1 MGQKG
6 IGTTQGF
13 KQNEV
18 TMNIK
23 TKSSLTLSAAAL
35 LFLCACGDDSSKSA
49 APDEPVITPNDS
61 TVTPIPTPT
70 DSTTVPTDSSAAPSD
85 STVTDPATDPST
97 LPAEGPITLPAGKGL
112 LVDDFEDGDNHSAT
126 IDNYWYT
133 YDDNPN
139 GGASVITTPLS
150 DADEIVPGKV
160 NNGSNYALQVN
171 YSLDQGEYEYDPY
184 VGWGIQVAEDD
195 ANGRFG
201 GITYWYK
208 GGAHEV
214 HIEVSDVEDYD
225 VHLAKVKASR
235 TWTQAVIRFK
245 DLVQGGWGQEV
256 AFDAKHIKAI
266 SFQAKGTKGKVVTD
280 SIFFDNIYLQDT
292 SEVEKDKPD
301 MTINDPVIP
310 EISFTLDEITLNT
323 DLQKKAMKYLNKGI
337 NFTNWLENADG
348 KFKSFVFD
356 ETDVKL
362 LADNGIKSLRLP
374 IDLDLYATNRDAF
387 VKDTT
392 GTVAL
397 AFDDSTLFT
406 VLDSFVEWTGK
417 HDMSFVIDYHE
428 YDNSYNATSAKNNKY
443 VQMMAETWKHVAAH
457 YAENTREDIFFE
469 LLNEPDMSKG
479 AVKADDWTFA
489 AESMID
495 SIRSVDK
502 KHTILFGDVKWYS
515 IAELVKRTAP
525 LKDDNVIYVIHTYE
539 PFAFTHQGGSWTDYA
554 TIKNIPFPYDPAKWS
569 TVSGDFGVTKG
580 TQTYV
585 KNAIRN
591 YYKTGSKEA
600 IMAEILKAKKWAV
613 KNQVPVI
620 INEFGALNLR
630 STAESRLNYL
640 TAMREICDT
649 LQIPWTHWGYTGNFS
664 LFEGELKG
672 TKLIDGMD
680 KALGLGA
687 AE

>member
-1 MGQKG
+1 
-6 IGTTQGF
+6 
-13 KQNEV
+13 
-18 TMNIK
+18 MNFK
-23 TKSSLTLSAAAL
+23 TKSSLALSAAAL
-35 LFLCACGDDSSKSA
+35 LFLSACGDDSSKTA
-49 APDEPVITPNDS
+49 APDEPAVNPTDS
-61 TVTPIPTPT
+61 TTIPTPLPT
-70 DSTTVPTDSSAAPSD
+70 DSTTVPADSTANPTDSSAATNP
-85 STVTDPATDPST
+85 TVDPST
-97 LPAEGPITLPAGKGL
+97 LPAEGPITLPEGKGL

-133 YDDNPN
+133 YCDNDN
-139 GGASVITTPLS
+139 DGASVITTPVNE
-150 DADEIVPGKV
+150 DGDIIAGAV
-160 NNGSNYALQVN
+160 NNGSKYALQVN
-171 YSLDQGEYEYDPY
+171 YTLDKGEYAYDPY

-214 HIEVSDVEDYD
+214 HIEISDVTDYA

-245 DLVQGGWGQEV
+245 DLVQGGWGSEV
-256 AFDAKHIKAI
+256 PFDAKHIKAI
-266 SFQAKGTKGKVVTD
+266 SFQAKGNAKVTSD
-280 SIFFDNIYLQDT
+280 SLFIDNIYLQDT
-292 SEVEKDKPD
+292 SEVEADKPD

-310 EISFTLDEITLNT
+310 TVEFTEAEITVSNP
-323 DLQKKAMKYLNKGI
+323 LQAKAMKYLNKGI

-348 KFKSFVFD
+348 KFKEFVFD
-356 ETDVKL
+356 ETDIKL

-397 AFDDSTLFT
+397 DFDDSTLFT
-406 VLDSFVEWTGK
+406 VLDSFVEWTGN
-417 HDMSFVIDYHE
+417 HNMSFVIDYHE
-428 YDNSYNATSAKNNKY
+428 YDNSYNATSAKDNKY
-443 VQMMAETWKHVAAH
+443 IQMMAETWKHVAAH

-469 LLNEPDMSKG
+469 LLNEPDMSAGKVP
-479 AVKADDWTFA
+479 AAQWTVA
-489 AESMID
+489 PQAMID

-502 KHTILFGDVKWYS
+502 KHTILFGDAQWYS
-515 IAELVKRTAP
+515 ISLLAKRTP
-525 LKDDNVIYVIHTYE
+525 FTDDNIIYVIHTYE

-554 TIKNIPFPYDPAKWS
+554 TIKGIPFPYDPAKWS
-569 TVSGDFGVTKG
+569 TVSGDFGVTKS
-580 TQTYV
+580 TQSYV
-585 KNAIRN
+585 KSNIKN

-600 IMAEILKAKKWAV
+600 IMAEILKAKKWAAT
-613 KNQVPVI
+613 NNVPVI

-630 STAESRLNYL
+630 SSAESRLNYL

-664 LFEGELKG
+664 LFEGDLKG
-672 TKLIDGMD
+672 TKLIDVID
-680 KALGLGA
+680 NPLGLGA
-687 AE
+687 AEY